1 MLMVVLSVRI
11 NISSIGFR
19 FFSISTLRS
28 SKNGGK
34 TNFSP
39 SVSISSP
46 STVKPGPSVAIS
58 NRIPFDSRK
67 YKLLK

>member
-1 MLMVVLSVRI
+1 M
-11 NISSIGFR
+11 GFR
-19 FFSISTLRS
+19 IFSISALRS

-58 NRIPFDSRK
+58 KESR
-67 YKLLK
+67 LIHGNIALKVETVHNA